1 MHRAGSWLAAG
12 AAGRAEKSARR
23 TDRRT
28 AKGVAKAR
36 RESGLDAT
44 GKRVKPSNAQ
54 GSAAQKRALR
64 RSAVRHGARMAGS
77 AVVAAGV
84 GAVSGLWNIKRPGKA
99 LGHMR
104 SVWQRLVGRARRVR
118 EERDAAICGTT
129 PRGQVAV
136 PDSTVNNPRRKAPR
150 AKAPVLPARGAARI
164 SLGRTDHSGGTV
176 STTGT
181 PAFTRLSDA
190 AEVMLQAASTFDPE
204 HMTEFQA
211 LIDDLPNAIVL
222 VQETLRVLAELSD
235 EKLPVHPRVV
245 EEMGEGYRAMNKV
258 LDAMEDLGD
267 VYRRVHAEDIERN
280 ENPRKGVDGERRW
293 NVG

>member
-1 MHRAGSWLAAG
+1 MGRAGSWLAAG
-12 AAGRAEKSARR
+12 AAGRAEKTAQRTARR
-23 TDRRT
+23 S

-36 RESGLDAT
+36 RESGLDPNGT
-44 GKRVKPSNAQ
+44 PKSQLGQ

-64 RSAVRHGARMAGS
+64 RSAVRHGARLAGS
-77 AVVAAGV
+77 AAMAGGV
-84 GAVSGLWNIKRPGKA
+84 GLVSGLWNIKRPGKA

-104 SVWQRLVGRARRVR
+104 TVWQRLAGRARRVR
-118 EERDAAICGTT
+118 DKRDAAIQGTT
-129 PRGQVAV
+129 PKGQVAV
-136 PDSTVNNPRRKAPR
+136 PDSTVNNPRRQAPR
-150 AKAPVLPARGAARI
+150 AKAPVLPGRGAAPI
-164 SLGRTDHSGGTV
+164 TLGRTDHSGGTV

-211 LIDDLPNAIVL
+211 LIDDLPNAIAL
-222 VQETLRVLAELSD
+222 VMETLRVLAELSD
-235 EKLPVHPRVV
+235 EKLPVDPRVV
-245 EEMGEGYRAMNKV
+245 EEMGQGYRAMNKV

-280 ENPRKGVDGERRW
+280 ENPRKGIAGERRW